1 MGEVRRNRSR
11 GPRTLSAA
19 VRVARLL
26 ALAALAAGGG
36 GLGAQPHHGHAK
48 RAAHAEHAARVPT
61 AAVAERLVTDGG
73 AFALRLHSSPNPIR
87 LNEYFELVVEVR
99 SDGVADDGN
108 AYWVDTQALMPA
120 HAHGMNTLPRRE
132 SLGSGRFLFR
142 GMLFHMAGE
151 WELAFDVAKGRV
163 REHASLRLV
172 VE

>member
-11 GPRTLSAA
+11 GPRALSAH

-26 ALAALAAGGG
+26 ALGALAALAAGGG
-36 GLGAQPHHGHAK
+36 GLGAQPRHVHT
-48 RAAHAEHAARVPT
+48 HAEHAARIPT
-61 AAVAERLVTDGG
+61 ATVTERLVTDGG
-73 AFALRLHSSPNPIR
+73 AFALRLHTSPNPIR
-87 LNEYFELVVEVR
+87 LNEYFELVVEVGA
-99 SDGVADDGN
+99 DGLADDGN
-108 AYWVDTQALMPA
+108 PYWVDTQALMPA

-132 SLGSGRFLFR
+132 SLGAGRFLFR